1 MHLNISANSVNFAT
15 IITSMPTKEDLKTL
29 VDSAFNFTGDSIV
42 LGTAKLGEEI
52 LENTL
57 VKIPLKTFNRH
68 GLIAG
73 ATGTGKT
80 KTLQN
85 IAEKLSSHGVP
96 TLLMD
101 IKGDLSGISQAG
113 SSNPKIEERHA
124 KIGLPWQAKGF
135 PTELLSISGEKG
147 VRLRATISEFGPVL
161 LSKILE
167 INDTQSGVLSLIFKY
182 CDDNKL
188 PLLDIKDLRK
198 ICQYIQTDKGKDE
211 VEKNYGLVSSAS
223 VGAILRN
230 LLEIEQQGAD
240 VFFGERSFDVN
251 DLLRRDSNGN
261 GYCNILRLAD
271 LQSKPKLFSTFMLC
285 LLAEIYATF
294 PERGDMDKPQL
305 CIFIDEAHLIF
316 NEASKALLDQITT
329 IVKLIRSK
337 GIGLFF
343 ITQDPTDVPEDVLG
357 QLGMK
362 MQHALRAF
370 TEKDRKAIKTVAENF
385 PPSDFYK
392 TSDLLTAL
400 GIGEAL
406 VTVLNEKGIP
416 TPLVHTYLTAPQSRM
431 DIISPAEMDA
441 LVSQSQLVRIYNEE
455 MDRESAFEILT
466 KKLEAHE
473 QAAKEEAEAKA
484 EAKEEKIASNEPSTV
499 EKVLNNSVTKIVIR
513 EVARGLLGVLG
524 IKSGTRKKSNGWF

>member
-1 MHLNISANSVNFAT
+1 
-15 IITSMPTKEDLKTL
+15 MPTKDDLKTL
-29 VDSAFNFTGDSIV
+29 VDASFNFTGDSIV
-42 LGTAKLGEEI
+42 LGTAKLGDEI

-85 IAEKLSSHGVP
+85 IAEKLSSNGVP

-101 IKGDLSGISQAG
+101 IKGDLSGISQPG
-113 SSNPKIEERHA
+113 TSNPKIEERHS
-124 KIGLPWQAKGF
+124 KIGMPWQAKGF

-198 ICQYIQTDKGKDE
+198 ICQYIQTDEGKAE
-211 VEKNYGLVSSAS
+211 VEKNYGLVSPAS

-337 GIGLFF
+337 GVGLYF
-343 ITQDPTDVPEDVLG
+343 ITQDPTDVPDAVLG

-392 TSDLLTAL
+392 TADLLTAL

-431 DIISPAEMDA
+431 DVISDTEMDA
-441 LVSQSQLVRIYNEE
+441 IISQSQLVRIYNEVI
-455 MDRESAFEILT
+455 DRESAFEILT

-473 QAAKEEAEAKA
+473 QAAKEEAETKA
-484 EAKEEKIASNEPSTV
+484 EEKEEKKASNEPSTV
-499 EKVLNNSVTKIVIR
+499 EKVLNNSVAKIVIR
-513 EVARGLLGVLG
+513 EVTRGLLGVLG
-524 IKSGTRKKSNGWF
+524 IKSSTRKKSNSWF

>member
-1 MHLNISANSVNFAT
+1 MQMSNVENLKSMVDASFQFQGT
-15 IITSMPTKEDLKTL
+15 SII
-29 VDSAFNFTGDSIV
+29 
-42 LGTAKLGEEI
+42 LGTTKLGDQI

-57 VKIPLKTFNRH
+57 VKAPLKTFNRH

-85 IAEKLSSHGVP
+85 LAEKLSSNGVP

-113 SSNPKIEERHA
+113 TSNDKIVERHTR
-124 KIGLPWQAKGF
+124 IGTEWIAKGF
-135 PTELLSISGEKG
+135 PTELLSISDEKG
-147 VRLRATISEFGPVL
+147 VRMRATISEFGPVL

-167 INDTQSGVLSLIFKY
+167 LNEVQSGVVSLIFKY
-182 CDDNKL
+182 CDDKKM
-188 PLLDIKDLRK
+188 PLLDIKDFRK
-198 ICQYIQTDKGKDE
+198 ICQYIQTDEGRMD
-211 VEKNYGLVSSAS
+211 VESEYGLVSKSS
-223 VGAILRN
+223 VGAIMRN
-230 LLEIEQQGAD
+230 LLEVEQQGAD
-240 VFFGERSFDVN
+240 KFFGERSFDVN
-251 DLLRRDSNGN
+251 DLLRTDANGN
-261 GYCNILRLAD
+261 GYCNILRLTD
-271 LQSKPKLFSTFMLC
+271 IQSKPALFSTFMLC
-285 LLAEIYATF
+285 LLAEIYETF
-294 PERGDMDKPQL
+294 PERGDQDKPQL

-316 NEASKALLDQITT
+316 KEASKSLLDQITT

-337 GIGLFF
+337 GVGLFF
-343 ITQDPTDVPEDVLG
+343 ITQDPTDVPDEVLG

-370 TEKDRKAIKTVAENF
+370 TEKDRKAIKTIAENF
-385 PPSDFYK
+385 PPSEFYK

-431 DIISPAEMDA
+431 DVISESEQEA
-441 LVSQSQLVRIYNEE
+441 LVQKSQLVRIYNEE
-455 MDRESAFEILT
+455 IDRESAFEILT
-466 KKLEAHE
+466 KKLEANR
-473 QAAKEEAEAKA
+473 EEAE
-484 EAKEEKIASNEPSTV
+484 KEVPVEKETTRKSTEKSTV
-499 EKVLNNSVTKIVIR
+499 EKVMNSSVTRTIVR

-524 IKSGTRKKSNGWF
+524 IKSSTRRKTNSWF

>member
-1 MHLNISANSVNFAT
+1 
-15 IITSMPTKEDLKTL
+15 MPTKEDLKTL

-57 VKIPLKTFNRH
+57 VRIPLKTFNRH

-261 GYCNILRLAD
+261 GYCNILR
-271 LQSKPKLFSTFMLC
+271 
-285 LLAEIYATF
+285 
-294 PERGDMDKPQL
+294 
-305 CIFIDEAHLIF
+305 
-316 NEASKALLDQITT
+316 
-329 IVKLIRSK
+329 
-337 GIGLFF
+337 
-343 ITQDPTDVPEDVLG
+343 
-357 QLGMK
+357 
-362 MQHALRAF
+362 
-370 TEKDRKAIKTVAENF
+370 
-385 PPSDFYK
+385 
-392 TSDLLTAL
+392 
-400 GIGEAL
+400 
-406 VTVLNEKGIP
+406 
-416 TPLVHTYLTAPQSRM
+416 
-431 DIISPAEMDA
+431 
-441 LVSQSQLVRIYNEE
+441 
-455 MDRESAFEILT
+455 
-466 KKLEAHE
+466 
-473 QAAKEEAEAKA
+473 
-484 EAKEEKIASNEPSTV
+484 
-499 EKVLNNSVTKIVIR
+499 
-513 EVARGLLGVLG
+513 
-524 IKSGTRKKSNGWF
+524 

>member
-1 MHLNISANSVNFAT
+1 MAITEELKNI
-15 IITSMPTKEDLKTL
+15 
-29 VDSAFNFTGDSIV
+29 VDKSFDFEGPSIV
-42 LGTAKLGEEI
+42 LGTAKLDDNI

-57 VKIPLKTFNRH
+57 VKAPLRMFNRH

-85 IAEKLSSHGVP
+85 LAEKLSANGVP

-113 SSNPKIEERHA
+113 NSNPKIEERHS
-124 KIGLPWQAKGF
+124 KIGVEWNSTGF

-147 VRLRATISEFGPVL
+147 VRMRATISEFGPVL

-167 INDTQSGVLSLIFKY
+167 LNDVQSGVVSIIFKY
-182 CDDNKL
+182 CDDRKI
-188 PLLDIKDLRK
+188 PLLDIKDFRK
-198 ICQYIQTDKGKDE
+198 VCQYFQSDDGRNEI
-211 VEKNYGLVSSAS
+211 EKEYGLVSSSS
-223 VGAILRN
+223 VGAIMRN
-230 LLEIEQQGAD
+230 VLEVEQQGAD

-251 DLLRRDSNGN
+251 DLLRCDANGH
-261 GYCNILRLAD
+261 GYCNILRLSDIQA
-271 LQSKPKLFSTFMLC
+271 KPALFSTFMLC
-285 LLAEIYATF
+285 LLAEIYETF
-294 PERGDMDKPQL
+294 PERGDMEKPQL

-316 NEASKALLDQITT
+316 EEASKSLLNQITT

-337 GIGLFF
+337 GVGLFF
-343 ITQDPTDVPEDVLG
+343 ITQDPTDVPDEVLG

-370 TEKDRKAIKTVAENF
+370 TEKDRKAIKTIAENF

-392 TSDLLTAL
+392 TSELLTAL

-406 VTVLNEKGIP
+406 VTVLDEKGIP
-416 TPLVHTYLTAPQSRM
+416 TPLVHVYLTAPQSRM
-431 DIISPAEMDA
+431 DVISADEQDA
-441 LVSQSQLVRIYNEE
+441 LIQVSELVPKYNEE
-455 MDRESAFEILT
+455 IDRESAFEILT
-466 KKLEAHE
+466 QKLEGNARKQE
-473 QAAKEEAEAKA
+473 QEQKQGKEEEEQEERGEAK
-484 EAKEEKIASNEPSTV
+484 KRSNEKSTV
-499 EKVLNNSVTKIVIR
+499 EKVLNSSVTKVIVR

-524 IKSGTRKKSNGWF
+524 IRSSGRRKNNSWF

>member
-1 MHLNISANSVNFAT
+1 MST
-15 IITSMPTKEDLKTL
+15 TEQLKQM
-29 VDSAFNFTGDSIV
+29 VDASFSFQGSSIV
-42 LGTAKLGEEI
+42 LGTAKLNDEI
-52 LENTL
+52 LNNTL
-57 VKIPLKTFNRH
+57 VKVPLKTFNRH

-85 IAEKLSSHGVP
+85 IAEKLSQNGVP

-113 SSNPKIEERHA
+113 TINDKILDRHQ
-124 KIGLPWQAKGF
+124 KIGTEWIAKGF

-147 VRLRATISEFGPVL
+147 VKMRATISEFGPVL
-161 LSKILE
+161 LSKVLE
-167 INDTQSGVLSLIFKY
+167 LNDTQSGVLSLIFKY
-182 CDDNKL
+182 CDDKGL
-188 PLLDIKDLRK
+188 PLLDIKDFRK
-198 ICQYIQTDKGKDE
+198 VCQHIQTGEGKKE
-211 VEKNYGLVSSAS
+211 IEAEYGLVSSAS
-223 VGAILRN
+223 LGTILRN
-230 LLEIEQQGAD
+230 VLEIEQQGAD
-240 VFFGERSFDVN
+240 QFFGERSFDVQ
-251 DLLRRDSNGN
+251 DLLRTDKNGF
-261 GYCNILRLAD
+261 GYCSVLRLTD
-271 LQSKPKLFSTFMLC
+271 LQSKPRLFSTFMLC
-285 LLAEIYATF
+285 LLAEIYESF

-316 NEASKALLDQITT
+316 KEASKTLLAQIET

-337 GIGLFF
+337 GVGLFF
-343 ITQDPTDVPEDVLG
+343 ITQDPTDVPDAVLG

-370 TEKDRKAIKTVAENF
+370 TEKDRKAIKTIAENF

-431 DIISPAEMDA
+431 DVISETEIDA
-441 LVSQSQLVRIYNEE
+441 IVSNSDLVKIYNEVI
-455 MDRESAFEILT
+455 DRESAFEILT
-466 KKLEAHE
+466 GKI
-473 QAAKEEAEAKA
+473 AAKQAPPQEVET
-484 EAKEEKIASNEPSTV
+484 EKPSKTST
-499 EKVLNNSVTKIVIR
+499 EKTTLDKMLNNPTARVVIR
-513 EVARGLLGVLG
+513 EVTRGLLGILG
-524 IKSGTRKKSNGWF
+524 LTGSTRKKKTGSWF